1 MNKKLSYFF
10 DEKQFGFLF
19 LGVFFNHFQHDFR
32 AFKNLS
38 QPWFAA
44 CSEN

>member
-19 LGVFFNHFQHDFR
+19 CFFFNHLQHDFR